1 MRWLRAN
8 LRLASRLGLAALTL
22 QLILSF
28 GHIHLEGISGGSTA
42 EFSGQLPAS
51 QPSPIQ
57 HPTNQADYYCAVCAI
72 IHLASSSF
80 PQDAPLLP
88 VPYASR
94 TIEHFGHFNFIF
106 VSLQRAAFQSRAP
119 PLAGRC

>member
-8 LRLASRLGLAALTL
+8 LRLGSRLGLAALTL

-28 GHIHLEGISGGSTA
+28 GHMHLEGISGGSTA
-42 EFSGQLPAS
+42 EFTGQLPAS

-57 HPTNQADYYCAVCAI
+57 HPTNQAEYYCAVCAI

-88 VPYASR
+88 VPHASR
-94 TIEHFGHFNFIF
+94 TIEHIGHFSFVF
-106 VSLQRAAFQSRAP
+106 VSPQRAAFQSRAP
-119 PLAGRC
+119 PLV

>member
-1 MRWLRAN
+1 MRWRRTN
-8 LRLASRLGLAALTL
+8 LRLGSRLGLAALTL

-28 GHIHLEGISGGSTA
+28 GHIHLEGIRGGSTA
-42 EFSGQLPAS
+42 EFTGLLPAS

-57 HPTNQADYYCAVCAI
+57 HPTNQADYYCAICAT

-80 PQDAPLLP
+80 LPDASLLP
-88 VPYASR
+88 VPHASR

-106 VSLQRAAFQSRAP
+106 VSPQRAAFQSRAP
-119 PLAGRC
+119 PLA